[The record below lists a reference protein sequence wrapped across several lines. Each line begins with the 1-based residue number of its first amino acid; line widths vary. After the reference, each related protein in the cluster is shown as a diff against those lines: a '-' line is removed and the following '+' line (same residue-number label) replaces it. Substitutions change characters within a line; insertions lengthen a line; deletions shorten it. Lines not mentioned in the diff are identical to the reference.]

1 MSVIDNGT
9 FLHRQSEEIALKTV
23 LAIMRQVTIFSAEN
37 SGRLCPALR
46 KSTAG
51 IATVVVRVHRNTGK
65 LGEKIKD
72 ALYYTV

>member
-51 IATVVVRVHRNTGK
+51 IATVVVHRNTGK

>member
-1 MSVIDNGT
+1 
-9 FLHRQSEEIALKTV
+9 
-23 LAIMRQVTIFSAEN
+23 MRQVTIFSAEN

-51 IATVVVRVHRNTGK
+51 IATVVVHRNTGK